1 MSLDWPLILAFHHID
16 PKRSSRYVLAVD
28 RLEREL
34 HHMLELGFKAL
45 TLPEALARGPHG
57 SRDAKE
63 RTFTVTFD
71 DGLSSFASLAVPV
84 LERLDLV
91 AATTIFV
98 PTKWV
103 GQDNA
108 WREEPTLLQRLA
120 PWGETE
126 ERLLGWEEIGD
137 LAARGFT
144 FESHGHGHVAMNK
157 LSYDDALADLMTSRS
172 LLADHGIMAR
182 YFAWPYGWHSP
193 DSKRAVS
200 DAGFE
205 AALSVK
211 WGGHDILEARRI
223 PIYGTDHAITRR
235 LKLSGRYFDAF
246 DTAARLA
253 GKKRYR
259 R

>member
-28 RLEREL
+28 RFEREL
-34 HHMLELGFKAL
+34 HAMLENGFTPLSLAD
-45 TLPEALARGPHG
+45 ALALPHG
-57 SRDAKE
+57 SVEAPAK
-63 RTFTVTFD
+63 TFTITFD
-71 DGLSSFASLAVPV
+71 DGLESFADLAAPV
-84 LERLDLV
+84 LERLGLV
-91 AATTIFV
+91 AATTTFI

-103 GQDNA
+103 SHDNG

-120 PWGETE
+120 PWGETAE
-126 ERLLGWEEIGD
+126 GLLGWERIEE

-144 FESHGHGHVAMNK
+144 FESHGHGHLAMNN
-157 LSYDDALADLMTSRS
+157 LTYDEALEDLTTSLA
-172 LLADHGIMAR
+172 LLAEHNIHAR

-193 DSKRAVS
+193 DAKRAAA

-211 WGGHDILEARRI
+211 WGGHDVYDVRRI
-223 PIYGTDHAITRR
+223 PVYGTDHGITRR
-235 LKLSGRYFDAF
+235 LKLSGHYFDAF

-253 GKKRYR
+253 GKKRYKR
-259 R
+259 

>member
-1 MSLDWPLILAFHHID
+1 MSLDWPLILAFHHVD

-28 RLEREL
+28 RFEREL
-34 HHMLELGFKAL
+34 HHMLDSGFRPL
-45 TLPEALARGPHG
+45 TLAEALASGPHG
-57 SRDAKE
+57 SADAE
-63 RTFTVTFD
+63 PQTFTITFD
-71 DGLSSFASLAVPV
+71 DGLVSFAELAVPV
-84 LERLDLV
+84 LERLGLV
-91 AATTIFV
+91 ASTTIFV

-103 GQDNA
+103 GQDNG

-120 PWGETE
+120 PWGETAE
-126 ERLLGWEEIGD
+126 GLLGWEAIGE

-157 LSYDDALADLMTSRS
+157 LSYEDALADLTTSRR
-172 LLADHGIMAR
+172 LLGEHGITPR

-193 DSKRAVS
+193 DAKRAVA

-211 WGGHDILEARRI
+211 WGGRDMLEVRRI
-223 PIYGTDHAITRR
+223 PIYGTDHAATRR

-253 GKKRYR
+253 GKKRYAR
-259 R
+259 